1 MREWRDC
8 DFFFPISFLFAA
20 VVRDGSCRVRVLEA
34 RIPPRGTQFA
44 SSSPMTPRTST
55 AIALRH
61 PPASPGRIPG
71 TPGETILAASPI
83 PSPRHPTHLCIVV
96 PGGPSPSPSPS
107 PNPNSNP
114 SPEIPRPRAI
124 AEVLP
129 GSELITRLLYYTTRP
144 VPLGRFGPHPRRCPI
159 RQGKRGKK
167 K

>member
-1 MREWRDC
+1 MREWRDR
-8 DFFFPISFLFAA
+8 DFFISFLFAA

-71 TPGETILAASPI
+71 TPGERILAASPI
-83 PSPRHPTHLCIVV
+83 PSPRHPTHLDIVV

-107 PNPNSNP
+107 PSPNP
-114 SPEIPRPRAI
+114 SLEIPRPRAI
-124 AEVLP
+124 AVVLP
-129 GSELITRLLYYTTRP
+129 GSELITRLPYYTTRP
-144 VPLGRFGPHPRRCPI
+144 VPLGRFGPHSRRCPI
-159 RQGKRGKK
+159 RQARGKK
-167 K
+167 KK